1 MIQSSQYTSEEL
13 ELIKRQ
19 MEEICLHIISKQISK
34 DWGISNYF
42 TGEPCKYGHYAL
54 RPVSTGVCRTC
65 AKIKSINARVA
76 GVYKEYHART
86 REEKNEKS
94 RLRHKKFREMHPER
108 AKENDKKSY
117 ANCDK
122 ERRYLTAKMWRQANK
137 GKVNSVTA
145 NRRAFKKK
153 ATPCWLS
160 SHHKRQIRVLYTK
173 ARELTD
179 LFGGKFEVDHVVP
192 LDSEIVCGL
201 HVPWNLQLLDK
212 PLNRK
217 KSNLIWPDMPE

>member
-1 MIQSSQYTSEEL
+1 MIQASNHTSEEL
-13 ELIKRQ
+13 ELIKSQ
-19 MEEICLHIISKQISK
+19 SQEHCLHIISKQCAK
-34 DWGISNYF
+34 DFGITNYF
-42 TGEPCKYGHYAL
+42 TGLPCKYGHYAL
-54 RPVSTGVCRTC
+54 RPTSTGACRVCT
-65 AKIKSINARVA
+65 KIKAINSRVS
-76 GVYKEYHART
+76 GFYKEYHSRT

-94 RLRHKKFREMHPER
+94 RQRHKKFREMYPER

-122 ERRYLTAKMWRQANK
+122 EKRKQTAKKWRQANK

-160 SHHKRQIRVLYTK
+160 SDHKRQIRVLYIK
-173 ARELTD
+173 AKELTE
-179 LFGGKFEVDHVVP
+179 LFGCKLEVDHIVP

-212 PLNRK
+212 PLNRN
-217 KSNLIWPDMPE
+217 KSNLTWPDMPE